1 MFVVSTPHVS
11 GTFACELCVLGFIDF
26 PLPRRC
32 QASEFE
38 SSFRLPSSPSIALCL
53 CFKFG
58 WVRLPDAGRWAARFA
73 DVPKPYAMAMCLVVC
88 HVSVRLAGPTNRIG
102 WTTRFD
108 YLIWFIT
115 PRGCLHF
122 SVNGEWQCFCFMFLL
137 PSSRQ
142 FPGVGSI
149 ST

>member
-1 MFVVSTPHVS
+1 MFVVLTPHVS
-11 GTFACELCVLGFIDF
+11 STFAYELCRLSFIDC

-38 SSFRLPSSPSIALCL
+38 PSFRLPSSPSIALRL

-58 WVRLPDAGRWAARFA
+58 RVRLPDAGRWAARFA
-73 DVPKPYAMAMCLVVC
+73 DVPKSYAMAMCLVVC
-88 HVSVRLAGPTNRIG
+88 RVFVRLARPTNWIG
-102 WTTRFD
+102 WATRFD
-108 YLIWFIT
+108 YLIWLIT
-115 PRGCLHF
+115 PRGCHHF
-122 SVNGEWQCFCFMFLL
+122 SVNGEWQCFCFMSLL

-142 FPGVGSI
+142 FSGVGSV